1 MSTIGILNEKPLH
14 ASLKEWYS
22 RPGDRFEVSVDGFV
36 VDIVRDDLLIEIQTG
51 NFASIK
57 RKVQA
62 LSANHKLRVVYPVAR
77 EKWILLLAKNNGGSV
92 QSRRRSPKRGTLE
105 QIFAEMVS
113 FPKLTAHPNFSI
125 ELLFIQEEE
134 VRRYESKR
142 GWRRRGW
149 VTIERR
155 LLNVIDRMILEEPK
169 DLLVF
174 IPPDLPKPWT
184 THDLAEAM
192 GQPRW
197 LIQKIVYC
205 LRETGMAK
213 VIGKKGN
220 ALLYTL

>member
-1 MSTIGILNEKPLH
+1 
-14 ASLKEWYS
+14 
-22 RPGDRFEVSVDGFV
+22 
-36 VDIVRDDLLIEIQTG
+36 
-51 NFASIK
+51 
-57 RKVQA
+57 VQA